1 MVKGIIFYG
10 SKGSV
15 KIYSENQKV
24 YESLRIY
31 ENDLL
36 SKNFCPIKSFASL
49 SGEIGFN
56 CLDNFLTKYFL
67 ENKNIE
73 IQSNI
78 GTSRLIRTINYVLE
92 HLKNSNL
99 NTFYKYKIIFE
110 FDMTMSCE
118 MIKKKVV
125 LLSKKAKRIN
135 YTVPTYQGKR
145 LYDQDEVKKFEVTIE
160 L

>member
-1 MVKGIIFYG
+1 MVKGIVFYG

-36 SKNFCPIKSFASL
+36 SKKFCPIKSFASL

-56 CLDNFLTKYFL
+56 CLNNYLTKYFL
-67 ENKNIE
+67 ESQNIE
-73 IQSNI
+73 THSDL
-78 GTSRLIRTINYVLE
+78 GTDTLINTINYVLE
-92 HLKNSNL
+92 YLKNS
-99 NTFYKYKIIFE
+99 NTFYKYKIIFQY
-110 FDMTMSCE
+110 DKPVSTKL
-118 MIKKKVV
+118 IDVK
-125 LLSKKAKRIN
+125 LSQFYKYSFVSAKYI
-135 YTVPTYQGKR
+135 VETYCGKNVWGEDKIR
-145 LYDQDEVKKFEVTIE
+145 KFEITFK